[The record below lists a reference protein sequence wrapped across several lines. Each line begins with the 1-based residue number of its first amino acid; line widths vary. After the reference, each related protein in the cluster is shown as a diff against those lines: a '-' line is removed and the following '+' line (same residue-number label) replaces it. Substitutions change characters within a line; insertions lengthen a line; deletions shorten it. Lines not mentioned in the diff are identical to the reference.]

1 MFFTEDTKLRFVGMF
16 LQRQIIIVQH
26 KTHQSRYTFK
36 VIGAN
41 DSGKWDFTP
50 VIADS
55 AGIEFIGS
63 MACENLT
70 IVSIDAADI
79 IKKALLSMQDEGL
92 LRLEKSG
99 YDLYEWVRDHLTTFY
114 MG

>member
-1 MFFTEDTKLRFVGMF
+1 
-16 LQRQIIIVQH
+16 
-26 KTHQSRYTFK
+26 
-36 VIGAN
+36 
-41 DSGKWDFTP
+41 
-50 VIADS
+50 
-55 AGIEFIGS
+55 

-79 IKKALLSMQDEGL
+79 IKKALLSMQEEGL